1 MKVIQRLLELQEL
14 EKGPKAAAP
23 EARRSAETIRKEIP
37 EQILAHYDRLV
48 ARGKKGVVLVRRATG
63 VCTGCQMKLA
73 SGNYAALLR
82 NDDIAMC
89 DTCGRY
95 LVIEPEPPASAAP
108 VPSAPPKAAP
118 NKRRKKTVADGDA

>member
-37 EQILAHYDRLV
+37 EQILAHYDRLI
-48 ARGKKGVVLVRRATG
+48 AHGKKAVVLVRRATG

-82 NDDIAMC
+82 DDDIGMC

-95 LVIEPEPPASAAP
+95 LVMEPEAPASATPPPPEKPAP
-108 VPSAPPKAAP
+108 K
-118 NKRRKKTVADGDA
+118 KRRKKTVSDGDA